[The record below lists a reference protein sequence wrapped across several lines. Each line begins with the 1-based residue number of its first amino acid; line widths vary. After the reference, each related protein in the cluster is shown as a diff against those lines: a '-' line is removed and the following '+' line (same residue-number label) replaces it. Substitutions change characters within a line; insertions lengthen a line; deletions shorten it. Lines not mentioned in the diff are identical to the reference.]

1 MLSFGRKKKSVG
13 EYAPT
18 MPDQQAEYMKDAG
31 LTPISSVPE
40 TKPKKKKRP
49 QLDPGG
55 QPYRFEDRQA

>member
-18 MPDQQAEYMKDAG
+18 MPDQQLEYMKDAG
-31 LTPISSVPE
+31 LTPMTTPE
-40 TKPKKKKRP
+40 SKPKKKRTL
-49 QLDPGG
+49 LDPGG